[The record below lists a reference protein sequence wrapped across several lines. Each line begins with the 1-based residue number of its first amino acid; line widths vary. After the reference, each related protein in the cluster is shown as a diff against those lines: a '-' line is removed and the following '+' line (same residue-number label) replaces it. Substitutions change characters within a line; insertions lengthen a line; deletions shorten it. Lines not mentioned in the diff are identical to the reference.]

1 MKMKYFLILLVF
13 MITSCGTFKEA
24 GKILRNEKRVANDE
38 FLMQKKDPLVLPPD
52 FEIIPSPDSITEK
65 KSSNNEKIKKILKAP
80 RSESAKTKKSTSTEE
95 SILNKIRK

>member
-1 MKMKYFLILLVF
+1 MKYFLILLVF

-80 RSESAKTKKSTSTEE
+80 RSENAKTKKSTSTEE